1 MIKRADWLAIT
12 KDRLAVLLLA
22 AMVLGAIALII
33 TTVVRIQPSDIQVPV
48 RFTGY
53 GESNIDRDQWYT
65 QISYGIFGVL
75 IVAIN
80 GFLAV
85 KIHSFNRML
94 GLGLMGMSIFI
105 LCVALIIANAIFNLA
120 PTV

>member
-12 KDRLAVLLLA
+12 KDRLAVVLLA
-22 AMVLGAIALII
+22 LMAIGTIVIFI
-33 TTVVRIQPSDIQVPV
+33 TTILRVHPSDIQVPV

-53 GESNIDRDQWYT
+53 GQSNIDRALWYT
-65 QISYGIFGVL
+65 QLGYGVFGLLV
-75 IVAIN
+75 VAIN

-85 KIHSFNRML
+85 KIHAVNRML
-94 GLGLMGMSIFI
+94 GLGLMAMSIF
-105 LCVALIIANAIFNLA
+105 LLVLALIISNAIFNLA